1 VSGTAKP
8 TSDTMT
14 EKFKERD
21 TPSMDRC
28 DGVHVKFTEYC
39 LEGVLVAR
47 RPLDTT
53 EPVSTSSSRLLLT
66 IRSEE
71 GWSIATVSV
80 SVCDN
85 PQSAMKN
92 TEGPDMEATGRAKT
106 KTDVAPPDLMTVE
119 PVCVMILRTVEPATG
134 KAGDVHKTR
143 VVLEAETATDVTTIP
158 LVDMIIM
165 LHIVTAE

>member
-1 VSGTAKP
+1 
-8 TSDTMT
+8 
-14 EKFKERD
+14 
-21 TPSMDRC
+21 MDRC

-39 LEGVLVAR
+39 LEGVVEAN
-47 RPLDTT
+47 RPLDTR
-53 EPVSTSSSRLLLT
+53 EPVSTSSSALLLT
-66 IRSEE
+66 VRSDE

-80 SVCDN
+80 SVCND

-92 TEGPDMEATGRAKT
+92 TEGPDMEAAGSAKT
-106 KTDVAPPDLMTVE
+106 KTDVAAPDLMTVE
-119 PVCVMILRTVEPATG
+119 PVCVMILRTVLPATG

-143 VVLEAETATDVTTIP
+143 VALEAETATDVTIMP